1 MCMQDS
7 RSNNINMTETKSS
20 KQKMISG
27 SAWMTAGSMFS
38 RILGAIYVIPWLIWL
53 GGQESN
59 ANTLFGYGYVPY
71 TIFLSIASAGIP
83 SAVAKQVA
91 RYNAIGEYK
100 TSNKLFRQGLLLMIG
115 TGIVCFLVMFFGA
128 DAIAKLT
135 VAGKTDSTFPISDV
149 AKVIQSLSWALLVIP
164 AMSLV
169 RGYFQGHQNMVP
181 SATSQIIEQIFRVI
195 FMLGATFTIMK
206 LWNGKVVDAVT
217 ASTFAAFVGAL
228 FSCGLLFYYWVK
240 DKPQLEQNLLQSRD
254 QVDFSTIDIFKEMI
268 ATAIPFILVGTAIP
282 IYQQIDQFSFVRI
295 MTDSVGMATKTAE
308 GIFGIVNF
316 NANKLIMIIISLAIA
331 IAATVLP
338 LITESYTN
346 GKMKTVR
353 IQVSEA
359 IQLFFFVMLPA
370 AFGMAAIAGPMY
382 TIFYGYGEYSAIGEG
397 LLIASSFM
405 SILLGLFT
413 LIASIAQGVEKQK
426 FSILALGVGVVVK
439 LITQYPLVS
448 MFQGYGVIL
457 STSFGFIVS
466 CIMITMSLK
475 SKLNMRYQLMFKR
488 ILLIILLTAIMVV
501 VALLSKMI
509 FGWFLNEESRA
520 QAFILVMLCVTTA
533 GGTYGYL
540 ALKIRLADK
549 LLGDKVAGLRRKL
562 RIK

>member
-1 MCMQDS
+1 MQDS
-7 RSNNINMTETKSS
+7 RSNNINTTEAKTS

-53 GGQESN
+53 GKDSG

-83 SAVAKQVA
+83 SAIAKQVA
-91 RYNAIGEYK
+91 RYNAVGEYK

-115 TGIVCFLVMFFGA
+115 TGIICFLVMFFGA
-128 DAIAKLT
+128 EMIAKWT
-135 VAGKTDSTFPISDV
+135 VAGKTDTLFPITDV
-149 AKVIQSLSWALLVIP
+149 AKVIRSLSWALLVIP

-169 RGYFQGHQNMVP
+169 RGYFQGYQNMVP
-181 SATSQIIEQIFRVI
+181 SATSQMIEQIFRVI

-206 LWNGKVVDAVT
+206 LWNGQVVDAVT
-217 ASTFAAFVGAL
+217 ASTFAAFIGAL

-240 DKPQLEQNLLQSRD
+240 AKPSLERNLMESRN
-254 QVDFSTIDIFKEMI
+254 QMDFSTMEIFKEMI

-282 IYQQIDQFSFVRI
+282 IYQQIDQFSFVKI
-295 MTDSVGMATKTAE
+295 MTDSVGIATKTAE
-308 GIFGIVNF
+308 VTFGIVNF
-316 NANKLIMIIISLAIA
+316 NTNKLIMIIISLAIA
-331 IAATVLP
+331 IATTVLP

-346 GKMKTVR
+346 GKIGAVR
-353 IQVSEA
+353 TQVSEA

-382 TIFYGYGEYSAIGEG
+382 TIFYGYSANGEWV
-397 LLIASSFM
+397 LIAASIS

-413 LIASIAQGVEKQK
+413 LIASIAQGVEQQK
-426 FSILALGVGVVVK
+426 FSILALGVGIVVK
-439 LITQYPLVS
+439 MITQYPLVF
-448 MFQGYGVIL
+448 MFKEYGIIL
-457 STSFGFIVS
+457 STSFGFTVS
-466 CIMITMSLK
+466 CIMIAMSLK
-475 SKLNMRYQLMFKR
+475 SKLNMQFKLMLKR
-488 ILLIILLTAIMVV
+488 ILLIILMTAIMLIVT
-501 VALLSKMI
+501 LLAKMI
-509 FGWFLNEESRA
+509 FGWFLNEASRG
-520 QAFILVMLCVTTA
+520 QAFILVMLCVAVA

-562 RIK
+562 KIK